1 MSPMKSRLQGTNMK
15 INHFLQL
22 IILFLCIL
30 WHGTCYAELLSVNDA
45 RKWAQNKG
53 EEIIDIL
60 ASEESD
66 QKQERI
72 NNIMEQDIDIDHAA
86 KFVIGKYWRTMTE
99 EQKTRYNTAFRNY
112 LKNAYQGHDLNIQK
126 GDISFTIDKAEQ
138 NNKTVDVFCTIM
150 IKKMEEKVDE
160 ASKGGVK
167 VVFVLVKNGN
177 NIQVQDLKIEES
189 SFLISLRQRFYKM
202 IHEDDDDEIDW
213 FLDDL
218 EASVK
223 DNDQNNSADF

>member
-1 MSPMKSRLQGTNMK
+1 MK

-30 WHGTCYAELLSVNDA
+30 WYGTVHAEFLSVTDA
-45 RKWAQNKG
+45 KKWAQNKG

-60 ASEESD
+60 ASEESE
-66 QKQERI
+66 QKQERL
-72 NNIMEQDIDIDHAA
+72 NAIMEHDIDIDHAA

-99 EQKTRYNTAFRNY
+99 EQKTRYNTVFRNY
-112 LKNAYQGHDLNIQK
+112 LKNAYQSHDLNIQK
-126 GDISFTIDKAEQ
+126 GDISFAIDKAEQ

-202 IHEDDDDEIDW
+202 LHEDDDDEIDW

-223 DNDQNNSADF
+223 DNNQNNSEDF